1 MHRGDAAART
11 RACNDENLGV
21 VLVTGGAGFLGSQL
35 VAALARLGP
44 MRCPHIHVADL
55 ARWEGG
61 EEEEEEEEED
71 KEGVAAAAVAAV
83 ARTRV
88 TSHQLDLRSTA
99 DVSALIKRVR
109 PRCVFHV
116 ASAVDVRPL
125 FTQALYDINVGGTT
139 NVVVAAAACEDTKAL
154 VYCSTLDVVYS
165 GREMNFVEETLPYTS
180 AKTFRWWVPGNY
192 YATTKA
198 RAEQIVLAA
207 NGEALS
213 TAALRPGHLFGEG
226 DVILDIFCKVPATL
240 VQSGRMTMQ
249 YTGNAAAMHILAA
262 RRMLCERRAANGT
275 SKSPIEVSGNAFFM
289 GDFDVPFSDFYG
301 RELQPTFHGYK
312 IPVQLPIPLPLMF
325 LIALCIDTIDFL
337 LNLLGQLL
345 TPFAMACRCRVR
357 GAPLRWRFPRHPALC
372 LSTSSVLESSEN
384 HRTNLGKG
392 HATFG
397 YNQFLGA
404 VPEELG
410 GVQFLA
416 RAESVARAQ
425 TWMKE
430 KMTAGS
436 KKKVNGYA
444 YRG

>member
-1 MHRGDAAART
+1 MHVSNCGDAAART

-44 MRCPHIHVADL
+44 TRCPHIHVADL
-55 ARWEGG
+55 ARWEG
-61 EEEEEEEEED
+61 EEEQE
-71 KEGVAAAAVAAV
+71 EGVG
-83 ARTRV
+83 RV
-88 TSHQLDLRSTA
+88 TSHQLDLRSAA
-99 DVSALIKRVR
+99 DVSALMKRVR

-125 FTQALYDINVGGTT
+125 FTQTLYDINVGGTT
-139 NVVVAAAACEDTKAL
+139 NVVVAAAACEETKAL

-207 NGEALS
+207 NGKALS

-262 RRMLCERRAANGT
+262 RRMLCERRAAAD
-275 SKSPIEVSGNAFFM
+275 SPEVSGNAFFM

-301 RELQPTFHGYK
+301 RELQPTFHGHK

-345 TPFAMACRCRVR
+345 TPFAMACRCRAR

-372 LSTSSVLESSEN
+372 LSSSSVLESSEN

-404 VPEELG
+404 APEELG

-416 RAESVARAQ
+416 RAESVARAR